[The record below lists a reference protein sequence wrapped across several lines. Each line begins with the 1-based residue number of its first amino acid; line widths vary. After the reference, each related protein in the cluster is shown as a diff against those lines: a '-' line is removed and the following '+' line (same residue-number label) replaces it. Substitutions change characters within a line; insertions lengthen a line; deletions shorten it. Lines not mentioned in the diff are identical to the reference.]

1 MEHSYLS
8 QAVQFLFAGL
18 STGSIY
24 ALVALGFNIIYN
36 VNLLVN
42 LAQGEFVMFGALTM
56 ISLHSRGMSL
66 VLAFPA
72 TILIVGMVG
81 VLFDRFAI
89 RPLKQPTIMMMIL
102 LTLGAST
109 FFKGLALIIWGKDP
123 YTAPPF
129 SKTQS
134 ISILNATFST
144 QTLWVIATLIVVY
157 LALLFFLEKTIVGK
171 AMKACS
177 ENRRAASLMGI
188 NVKRFIMISF
198 FLSGAIGAIGGM
210 VVSPISFMVYDEGTM
225 LGLKG
230 FASAVLGGVGSYP
243 GALVGGLVLG
253 LLESFSTGY
262 ISSIFKDILAFLALL
277 IILVL
282 KPAGL
287 LRRGENQ

>member
-1 MEHSYLS
+1 VEHSYLS
-8 QAVQFLFAGL
+8 QAVQFIFAGL

-42 LAQGEFVMFGALTM
+42 LAQGEFVMLGALTM
-56 ISLHSRGMSL
+56 ISLYSRGMPMP
-66 VLAFPA
+66 LAFGA
-72 TILIVGMVG
+72 STLLVGGVG
-81 VLFDRFAI
+81 ILFDRFAI
-89 RPLKQPTIMMMIL
+89 RPLKQPSIMLMIL

-109 FFKGLALIIWGKDP
+109 FFKGLALLIWGKDP
-123 YTAPPF
+123 YTVPSF

-134 ISILNATFST
+134 ISVLNATFST
-144 QTLWVIATLIVVY
+144 QTLWVIGTLIIVY
-157 LALLFFLEKTIVGK
+157 FALRLFLERTIVGK

-177 ENRRAASLMGI
+177 ENPRAASLMGI
-188 NVKRFIMISF
+188 SVKKFVMISF

-243 GALVGGLVLG
+243 GAVVGGLALG

-277 IILVL
+277 IILIL
-282 KPAGL
+282 KPSGL
-287 LRRGENQ
+287 LKRRED

>member
-1 MEHSYLS
+1 VEHSYVS

-42 LAQGEFVMFGALTM
+42 LAQGEFVMLGALTM
-56 ISLHSRGMSL
+56 ISLYSRGL
-66 VLAFPA
+66 PLGLAFGV
-72 TILIVGMVG
+72 TTLVVG
-81 VLFDRFAI
+81 VVGILFDRLAI
-89 RPLKQPTIMMMIL
+89 RPLKRPSIMLMIL

-109 FFKGLALIIWGKDP
+109 FFKGLALVAWGKDP
-123 YTAPPF
+123 YTAPTF

-134 ISILNATFST
+134 ISVLNATFST
-144 QTLWVIATLIVVY
+144 QTLWVIGTLIVVY
-157 LALLFFLEKTIVGK
+157 VLLQLFLDRTIVGK

-177 ENRRAASLMGI
+177 ENPRAAGLMGI
-188 NVKRFIMISF
+188 NVKRYIMISF
-198 FLSGAIGAIGGM
+198 FLSGAIGAVGGM

-243 GALVGGLVLG
+243 GAVVGGLVLG

-277 IILVL
+277 IILIL
-282 KPAGL
+282 KPSGL
-287 LRRGENQ
+287 LRRRED

>member
-56 ISLHSRGMSL
+56 ISLYSRGL
-66 VLAFPA
+66 PLPLAFA
-72 TILIVGMVG
+72 VTTLIVGMVG
-81 VLFDRFAI
+81 VLFDRFTI
-89 RPLKQPTIMMMIL
+89 RPLKRPSIMLMIL

-109 FFKGLALIIWGKDP
+109 FFKGLALVIWGKDP
-123 YTAPPF
+123 YTAPGF

-134 ISILNATFST
+134 VSILNATFST

-157 LALLFFLEKTIVGK
+157 LALWFFLEKTIVGK

-177 ENRRAASLMGI
+177 ENPRAASLMGI

-198 FLSGAIGAIGGM
+198 FLSGAIGAVGGM

-243 GALVGGLVLG
+243 GAVVGGLVLG

-277 IILVL
+277 IILIL
-282 KPAGL
+282 KPSGL
-287 LRRGENQ
+287 LKKGEE

>member
-1 MEHSYLS
+1 VEHSYVS

-42 LAQGEFVMFGALTM
+42 LAQGEFVMLGALTM
-56 ISLHSRGMSL
+56 ISLYSRGL
-66 VLAFPA
+66 PLGLAFA
-72 TILIVGMVG
+72 VTTLAVGAVG
-81 VLFDRFAI
+81 ILFDRLAI
-89 RPLKQPTIMMMIL
+89 RPLKRPSIMLMIL

-109 FFKGLALIIWGKDP
+109 FFKGLALVVWGKDP
-123 YTAPPF
+123 YTAPSF

-134 ISILNATFST
+134 ISVLNATFST
-144 QTLWVIATLIVVY
+144 QTLWVIGTLIVVY
-157 LALLFFLEKTIVGK
+157 FLLQLFLDKTIVGK

-177 ENRRAASLMGI
+177 ENPRAAGLMGI
-188 NVKRFIMISF
+188 NVKRYIMISF
-198 FLSGAIGAIGGM
+198 FLSGAIGAVGGM

-243 GALVGGLVLG
+243 GAVVGGIVLG

-277 IILVL
+277 IILIL
-282 KPAGL
+282 KPSGL
-287 LRRGENQ
+287 LRRRED